1 MGKGS
6 RAVSTPQEG
15 RDHREG
21 VVTGIKQEKTE
32 KSGEKALLRG
42 AVTFVQGHGWWL
54 ASSKCTGRCPGSKY
68 LEHILLPS
76 EFLAKQKLIGIS
88 EVPPG
93 QPSRRGG

>member
-21 VVTGIKQEKTE
+21 VVTGIKQENTE

-42 AVTFVQGHGWWL
+42 AVTFV
-54 ASSKCTGRCPGSKY
+54 
-68 LEHILLPS
+68 
-76 EFLAKQKLIGIS
+76 
-88 EVPPG
+88 
-93 QPSRRGG
+93 